1 MNTASHPFDPETIMS
16 FLDGELTA
24 AQSDAIRTHLSQ
36 CAECTAVSTK
46 LQEST
51 SALAKWSIVETP
63 PSSSTQQQISI
74 AIQRLQR
81 RNSLPLASFF
91 RVIKP
96 RYILVAVTLV
106 LVVTFWAQQSP
117 SRIALPEREMR
128 AKLKKESAQDP
139 HYPDEARKKGIQGI
153 VVLHLLVAKDGS
165 VKKLDVVSGNSLLAK
180 SSADTVH
187 NWKFEKTLVNG
198 KPVEVETTAKIS
210 FTIYP

>member
-1 MNTASHPFDPETIMS
+1 
-16 FLDGELTA
+16 
-24 AQSDAIRTHLSQ
+24 
-36 CAECTAVSTK
+36 
-46 LQEST
+46 
-51 SALAKWSIVETP
+51 
-63 PSSSTQQQISI
+63 
-74 AIQRLQR
+74 
-81 RNSLPLASFF
+81 
-91 RVIKP
+91 
-96 RYILVAVTLV
+96 
-106 LVVTFWAQQSP
+106 
-117 SRIALPEREMR
+117 MR